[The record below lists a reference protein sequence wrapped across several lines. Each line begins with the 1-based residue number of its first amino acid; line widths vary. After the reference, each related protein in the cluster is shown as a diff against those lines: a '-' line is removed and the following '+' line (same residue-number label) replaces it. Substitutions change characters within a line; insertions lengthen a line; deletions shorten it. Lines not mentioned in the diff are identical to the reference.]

1 MLLEAALFTAVACAS
16 LRFPAADYWG
26 RWLEELLGTFGSYPL
41 NVLPRAVG
49 GFLTFGLPLAFV
61 AYFPAAVLTGH
72 GHDTGVPVLAG
83 GGNFT
88 AAGVVAYLGRGCC
101 GAGASNHYTG
111 VNG

>member
-41 NVLPRAVG
+41 NVLPKAVG

-61 AYFPAAVLTGH
+61 AYFPAAVLSGH
-72 GHDTGVPVLAG
+72 GHDTGVPYWLA
-83 GGNFT
+83 
-88 AAGVVAYLGRGCC
+88 
-101 GAGASNHYTG
+101 ASSPR
-111 VNG
+111 V